1 MRKLYFGL
9 ILGSLLAPAAA
20 TAAPAIVD
28 LRGLPCLPR
37 ERNSVVLATVS
48 PDLADYQVRLF
59 FRRDGYGDAYF
70 IQMVKFDDKG
80 HFYAVLPKPDR
91 QNEEVEYHVHVR
103 GADKQT
109 LASSPILIAPVTGDC
124 KVEMTKEQEEMSNEL
139 VVGETRVDQKGHP
152 VAWFL
157 CDGIVSRIDVFDDQ
171 RPDEFCAVPPGP
183 VPIIASGGAPPGGV
197 PNPGPPG
204 SPTPRSIPPPDA
216 SPSRP

>member
-1 MRKLYFGL
+1 MRKIYLSL
-9 ILGSLLAPAAA
+9 VLGCLSAPTLTWGAPAL
-20 TAAPAIVD
+20 VD
-28 LRGLPCLPR
+28 VRGVPCLPR
-37 ERNSVVLATVS
+37 ERNSVVYATVS

-70 IQMVKFDDKG
+70 MQMVKADDKG

-103 GADKQT
+103 GAGKET

-124 KVEMTKEQEEMSNEL
+124 KVELTKEQQDMSNEL

-157 CDGIVSRIDVFDDQ
+157 CDGIVSRIDVFDEQ
-171 RPDEFCAVPPGP
+171 RPDLVCTVPPGP
-183 VPIIASGGAPPGGV
+183 VPIVAYGGPMPAV
-197 PNPGPPG
+197 PNGGGPP
-204 SPTPRSIPPPDA
+204 
-216 SPSRP
+216 